1 MSPIPALLTHLVL
14 PTPSPAYH
22 RAERHELSSR
32 LEESGQMRTTSEI
45 FCGCIITI
53 ILCSS
58 YCIRPNLSYPNASN
72 IRVLRRKLHV
82 TFWMVLCPELIII
95 WAFKQWRQANTFAS
109 KYTGM
114 CLSIQINEY
123 FSMGSW
129 QIDDGL

>member
-1 MSPIPALLTHLVL
+1 MLPIPALLT
-14 PTPSPAYH
+14 PPSPAYH
-22 RAERHELSSR
+22 AAEGRELLRRR

-45 FCGCIITI
+45 LYGCIITI

-72 IRVLRRKLHV
+72 IKVLRRKLNV

-109 KYTGM
+109 KYIGM
-114 CLSIQINEY
+114 CLSIQTNQY
-123 FSMGSW
+123 FSMESW